1 VATVIL
7 NRDEKMFWRMTPRK
21 MNELL
26 KVHYRLNGAGK
37 DKNTPKQGF
46 IDQVM

>member
-7 NRDEKMFWRMTPRK
+7 NREEKYFWRMTPRK
-21 MNELL
+21 LNELL
-26 KVHYRLNGAGK
+26 KVHYRLNGAGPK
-37 DKNTPKQGF
+37 KGAAKQGF